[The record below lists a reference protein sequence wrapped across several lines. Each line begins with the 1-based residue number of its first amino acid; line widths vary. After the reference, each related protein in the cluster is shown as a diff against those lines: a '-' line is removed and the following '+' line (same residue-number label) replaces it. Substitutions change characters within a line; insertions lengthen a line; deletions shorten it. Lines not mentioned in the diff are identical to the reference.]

1 MTHPNLKVEMKIAIV
16 GAGVVGITTAHELA
30 EAGHAVTVFE
40 KNGAASESSSF
51 ANGSIHCNSF
61 TLPLSASTFAGH
73 KLRRF
78 WQSTRRMSHSHW
90 AAPTNF
96 RWLWAQSSATE
107 AAKVRAIQSFG
118 QQMARL
124 GMEVT
129 DTLISHHQWE
139 VEQSEGQLILLSNEE
154 ELSRFSARLQFLNDA
169 DQSYRVLNKEEIEAL
184 EPAIRGADKAF
195 KTIHLPGDRV
205 MNCRQFSLLVKQAAQ
220 RNEVK
225 FLFDTEITGLHA
237 QGKPQVRLKTG
248 EILTFDH
255 VVICTESLPSG
266 DILKTGLQALSTARI
281 DSYALSVPI
290 REPLNAPRSAVQDS
304 RSGITITR
312 IGKRLRVCG
321 GAELNKSGTGEHDRR
336 VVNKLFRTLDHYFP
350 GAANYAAG
358 TQIWRSSCT
367 FTLDGL
373 PLVGSAGLPG
383 VWLNLAHGANGWTL
397 ATASARLLSEQIAGQ
412 STSLPI
418 EMLRP
423 QRFIR

>member
-1 MTHPNLKVEMKIAIV
+1 MKIAIV
-16 GAGVVGITTAHELA
+16 GAGVAGITTAHELA
-30 EAGHAVTVFE
+30 DAGHAVTVFE

-51 ANGSIHCNSF
+51 ANGGIHCNSF
-61 TLPLSASTFAGH
+61 TLPLSASTFGGH

-78 WQSTRRMSHSHW
+78 WQNTRQMSHSYW
-90 AAPTNF
+90 AAPANF
-96 RWLWAQSSATE
+96 RWLWAQSSAAE

-154 ELSRFSARLQFLNDA
+154 ELNGYSARLQFLKDA
-169 DQSYRVLNKEEIEAL
+169 EQNYRLLVREEMEAH
-184 EPAIRGADKAF
+184 EPALHGADKIF
-195 KTIHLPGDRV
+195 KAIHLPGDRV

-220 RNEVK
+220 RNGVD
-225 FLFDTEITGLHA
+225 FRFDSEITGLQA

-248 EILTFDH
+248 DTQSFDH
-255 VVICTESLPSG
+255 VVICTESLPRE
-266 DILKTGLQALSTARI
+266 DVLKTGLQASTARI
-281 DSYALSVPI
+281 DSYALSAAI
-290 REPLNAPRSAVQDS
+290 REPLNAPRSAVQDC
-304 RSGITITR
+304 RSGITIAR

-321 GAELNKSGTGEHDRR
+321 GAELNKSGTNEHDKR
-336 VVNKLFRTLDHYFP
+336 VVNKLFRTLDQYFP
-350 GAANYAAG
+350 GAANYPAG
-358 TQIWRSSCT
+358 TQIWRGSRT

-383 VWLNLAHGANGWTL
+383 IWLNLAHGANGWTL

-412 STSLPI
+412 STSLPG
-418 EMLRP
+418 EPLSP